1 MEGETKN
8 EDAFTFGRLA
18 SSGFIHAR
26 PSAELQDANHNLLVA
41 HLVG

>member
-18 SSGFIHAR
+18 SGFIHAR
-26 PSAELQDANHNLLVA
+26 PSAELQDANHNLFIA